1 MCNAML
7 IFLIPIVS
15 CILLWFG
22 FSGLNNNRVYVKGG
36 RYIEKDASPINYWL
50 NVGVSNCGYWRAL
63 LQFDHMVSQVRICV
77 HRI

>member
-1 MCNAML
+1 MCNATL
-7 IFLIPIVS
+7 ILLIPVVS

-50 NVGVSNCGYWRAL
+50 NVGVYLIVGIGGLCFSLITWCLR
-63 LQFDHMVSQVRICV
+63 
-77 HRI
+77 